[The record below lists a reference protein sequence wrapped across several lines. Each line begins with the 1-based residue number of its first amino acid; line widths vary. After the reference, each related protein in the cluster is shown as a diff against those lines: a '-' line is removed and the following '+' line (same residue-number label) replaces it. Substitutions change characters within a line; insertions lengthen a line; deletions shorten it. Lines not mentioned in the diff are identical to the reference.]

1 MVKEWVELGGKELLR
16 VLDKL
21 GLAGS
26 PVYFA
31 RRYDDGSIAVLVPGA
46 LAPYVAR
53 PSDGVEFPMETPA
66 DVATEAP
73 GPAGMGGAIDSELP
87 LPAGPKK
94 WEPLENGDVDA
105 VDFSVIKGVGKRVT
119 EALHLVGVS
128 SWVRLDDTS
137 DADLL
142 TLPSVNRAVLRAL
155 RGGARGARDAVR
167 GSELPGGA
175 CIGREGES
183 SLASRMTEEVQDDEG
198 F

>member
-26 PVYFA
+26 PVYYA
-31 RRYDDGSIAVLVPGA
+31 RKYEDGSIAVLVPGA
-46 LAPYVAR
+46 LAPYVLAR
-53 PSDGVEFPMETPA
+53 PSDGGQF
-66 DVATEAP
+66 DVQT
-73 GPAGMGGAIDSELP
+73 AGEVP

-119 EALHLVGVS
+119 EALHLVGVT

-155 RGGARGARDAVR
+155 SGGARGARDAVR
-167 GSELPGGA
+167 
-175 CIGREGES
+175 
-183 SLASRMTEEVQDDEG
+183 
-198 F
+198 